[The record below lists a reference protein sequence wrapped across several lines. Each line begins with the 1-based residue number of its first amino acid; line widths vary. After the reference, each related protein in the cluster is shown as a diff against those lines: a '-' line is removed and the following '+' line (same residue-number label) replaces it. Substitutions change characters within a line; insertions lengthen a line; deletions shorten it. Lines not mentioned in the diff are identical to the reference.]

1 MKKFQITDLDANE
14 ANAILSVLGD
24 LPSKTGIYPLFM
36 KIRMQLE
43 AQNSDQP
50 TGELANKVIRE

>member
-1 MKKFQITDLDANE
+1 MKKFQITDLDVNE

-36 KIRMQLE
+36 KVRMQLE
-43 AQNSDQP
+43 AQNSDQQS
-50 TGELANKVIRE
+50 GEQPNIITE